1 MSDGILRSVL
11 ISGLIGLLHLPLI
24 YQATTLHRGLTPGQG
39 ITDLSLGTNL
49 VLLALLILPYTALS
63 TLGIRW
69 NPQRARL
76 NERDE

>member
-1 MSDGILRSVL
+1 MSDGIVRSVL

-24 YQATTLHRGLTPGQG
+24 YQAITLHGELPPGQG
-39 ITDLSLGTNL
+39 ITDLPLGTNL

-63 TLGIRW
+63 AFGIRW

-76 NERDE
+76 NESDN